1 MLNIFRFPKVL
12 LLGFFVFQFTSSFA
26 QDKSYRQQLKDFR
39 TDYIQHHEVVIGDSI
54 KYLRF
59 YPIRKSFEVKAT
71 FTPLVQPEDYKI
83 PTSSGRAKAA
93 LKIGY
98 LSFKLKG
105 KTLKLG
111 VYQLKSLMKTEKYH
125 DYVFTPFT
133 DQNSG
138 IATYGGGR
146 YLDFTLDEIQKPY
159 FKIDFNKAY
168 NPSCIYASGFSCPI
182 PPEENDLPIKI
193 KAGEKI
199 YALYAKNHQD

>member
-1 MLNIFRFPKVL
+1 MF
-12 LLGFFVFQFTSSFA
+12 LGFFIFTSLQVSA
-26 QDKSYRQQLKDFR
+26 QSKSYHQQLKDFR
-39 TDYIQHHEVVIGDSI
+39 NDYIQHHDVVKGDSI

-59 YPIRKSFEVKAT
+59 YPIHKSFDVKAT
-71 FTPLVQPEDYKI
+71 FTPLAQPEDYKM
-83 PTSSGRAKAA
+83 PTSSGKAKAA

-98 LSFKLKG
+98 LSFTIKG
-105 KTLKLG
+105 KALKLG
-111 VYQLKSLMKTEKYH
+111 VYQLISLMKTEKYH

-133 DQNSG
+133 DLNSG
-138 IATYGGGR
+138 INTYGGGR
-146 YLDFTLDEIQKPY
+146 YLDFTLGEIQKPD